1 VNKSERPAG
10 WRAFGLVGVGV
21 IVSAGA
27 VVVVG
32 VAVDYVGL
40 GRGAAAVD
48 GGTVGDFELDG
59 GVVDAEVVAEL
70 MVDAL
75 EDGLA
80 LR

>member
-1 VNKSERPAG
+1 MVM
-10 WRAFGLVGVGV
+10 
-21 IVSAGA
+21 
-27 VVVVG
+27 G

-40 GRGAAAVD
+40 GRRAAAVD
-48 GGTVGDFELDG
+48 GGAVGDFELDG

-80 LR
+80 LG

>member
-1 VNKSERPAG
+1 M
-10 WRAFGLVGVGV
+10 LVCVGV

-27 VVVVG
+27 VVVMG

-40 GRGAAAVD
+40 GRRAAAVD
-48 GGTVGDFELDG
+48 GGAVGDFELDG

-80 LR
+80 LG